1 LYNSQ
6 CLKLLT
12 RIRGGI
18 MLGYEMSDINE
29 MINAVHDAKLFY
41 LRTPSDLIDK
51 EPLVK
56 SLEKTNDF
64 LQGLWAEGYFDGY
77 QD

>member
-1 LYNSQ
+1 
-6 CLKLLT
+6 
-12 RIRGGI
+12 
-18 MLGYEMSDINE
+18 MLGYTEEDLNR

-56 SLEKTNDF
+56 SLEKTVSF

>member
-1 LYNSQ
+1 
-6 CLKLLT
+6 
-12 RIRGGI
+12 
-18 MLGYEMSDINE
+18 MLGYEMADVDE

-41 LRTPSDLIDK
+41 LRSPSDLIDK
-51 EPLVK
+51 QPLIDG
-56 SLEKTNDF
+56 LLKTIDF